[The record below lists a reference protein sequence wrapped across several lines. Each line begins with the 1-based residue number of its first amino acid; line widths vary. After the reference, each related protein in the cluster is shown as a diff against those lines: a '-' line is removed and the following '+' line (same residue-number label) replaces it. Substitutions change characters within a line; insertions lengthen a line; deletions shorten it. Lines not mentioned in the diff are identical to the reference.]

1 MNRIVDIHADDFAL
15 SENSDRD
22 ILQLCKEGK
31 LDSISI
37 IPNLECFETAA
48 ANFFSV
54 QEKLDKKILVS
65 VHLNFMEGKCCAE
78 KSLLPDL
85 ADSEGFFTASWGKLF
100 IWNYIP
106 LMLQRIKLQLKTE
119 ILAQIKKCLDANVIN
134 KNAIR
139 IDSHQ
144 HPHMIPLV
152 FEALKEAVLELEKN
166 GCKIEY
172 IRNTQ
177 DPIFL
182 YGGKDI
188 FSMNTVKCLILN
200 FYSIKV
206 RKFLVS
212 KKLPV
217 NYLCGVYFSG
227 KMDSRLKKVL
237 PKFIRKAEKQER
249 NIELLFHPG
258 TMLKSELTSEF
269 KKEGF
274 NEFHLS
280 ENRKIEYNILN
291 EVKNDSIQYTACNR

>member
-15 SENSDRD
+15 SENSDKD
-22 ILQLCKEGK
+22 ILKLCSEEK

-48 ANFFSV
+48 ANFLSI
-54 QEKLDKKILVS
+54 QEKLNKKILVS

-85 ADSEGFFTASWGKLF
+85 VDSEGFFTASWGKLF

-106 LMLQRIKLQLKTE
+106 FIRKKIKLQLKTE
-119 ILAQIKKCLDANVIN
+119 ILAQIKKCLDANVID

-144 HPHMIPLV
+144 HPHMIPVV
-152 FEALKEAVLELEKN
+152 FEALKEAVLELEN
-166 GCKIEY
+166 GNCKIEY

-177 DPIFL
+177 DPILL

-206 RKFLVS
+206 RKYLAS

-227 KMDSRLKKVL
+227 KMDSRLKKIL
-237 PKFIRKAEKQER
+237 PSFIKKAEKQDQ

-280 ENRKIEYNILN
+280 ENRKIEYNTLN
-291 EVKNDSIQYTACNR
+291 EL

>member
-15 SENSDRD
+15 SENSDSD
-22 ILQLCKEGK
+22 ILQLCAECK

-37 IPNLECFETAA
+37 IPNLEYFETASA
-48 ANFFSV
+48 KFLSI
-54 QEKLDKKILVS
+54 QEKSDKKILVS

-85 ADSEGFFTASWGKLF
+85 VDSEGFFTVSWGKF
-100 IWNYIP
+100 FMWNYIP
-106 LMLQRIKLQLKTE
+106 FMRKKIKLQLKTE
-119 ILAQIKKCLDANVIN
+119 ILAQIKKCLDSNIID

-144 HPHMIPLV
+144 HPHMIPVV
-152 FEALKEAVLELEKN
+152 FEALKEVVFELEN
-166 GCKIEY
+166 DGCKIEY

-177 DPIFL
+177 DPILL
-182 YGGKDI
+182 YGGKNI
-188 FSMNTVKCLILN
+188 FSINTVKCLILN

-206 RKFLVS
+206 KKYLVS

-237 PKFIRKAEKQER
+237 PKFIKKAERHNR

-280 ENRKIEYNILN
+280 ENRKIEYNTLK
-291 EVKNDSIQYTACNR
+291 EL

>member
-15 SENSDRD
+15 SENSDKD
-22 ILQLCKEGK
+22 ILQLCSEKK

-37 IPNLECFETAA
+37 IPNLGCFETAA
-48 ANFFSV
+48 TSFLSV
-54 QEKLDKKILVS
+54 QEKSDKKILVS
-65 VHLNFMEGKCCAE
+65 IHLNFMEGKCCAE
-78 KSLLPDL
+78 KSLIPNLV
-85 ADSEGFFTASWGKLF
+85 DSEGFFTASWGKLF
-100 IWNYIP
+100 IWNCIP
-106 LMLQRIKLQLKTE
+106 LMQKKIKLQLKTE
-119 ILAQIKKCLDANVIN
+119 ILAQIKKCLDANIID

-152 FEALKEAVLELEKN
+152 FEALKESVLELENN

-177 DPIFL
+177 DPILL

-200 FYSIKV
+200 FYSIKA
-206 RKFLVS
+206 KKYLAS

-237 PKFIRKAEKQER
+237 PKFIKKAEKQDR

-280 ENRKIEYNILN
+280 ENRKTEYNTLK
-291 EVKNDSIQYTACNR
+291 EL

>member
-1 MNRIVDIHADDFAL
+1 MNSIVDIHADDFAL
-15 SENSDRD
+15 SEKSDRD
-22 ILQLCKEGK
+22 ILQLCAEGK

-37 IPNLECFETAA
+37 IPNLECFETAVA
-48 ANFFSV
+48 KFLSV
-54 QEKLDKKILVS
+54 QEESDKKILVS

-85 ADSEGFFTASWGKLF
+85 IDSEGFFTASWGKLF

-106 LMLQRIKLQLKTE
+106 FIRKKIKIQLKTE
-119 ILAQIKKCLDANVIN
+119 ILAQIKKCIAANVID

-144 HPHMIPLV
+144 HPHMIPVV
-152 FEALKEAVLELEKN
+152 FDALKEAVLELEN
-166 GCKIEY
+166 DGRKIEY

-177 DPIFL
+177 DPILL

-188 FSMNTVKCLILN
+188 FSMNTIKCLILN
-200 FYSIKV
+200 FYSQKV
-206 RKFLVS
+206 KKYLVS

-237 PKFIRKAEKQER
+237 PKFIKKADKQNW

-258 TMLKSELTSEF
+258 TMLRSELTSEF

-280 ENRKIEYNILN
+280 ENRKTEYNIVN
-291 EVKNDSIQYTACNR
+291 EVKNELLRIAGY

>member
-15 SENSDRD
+15 SENSDKD
-22 ILQLCKEGK
+22 ILQLCSEEK

-37 IPNLECFETAA
+37 IPNLECFESAA
-48 ANFFSV
+48 ANFLSI
-54 QEKLDKKILVS
+54 QEKSDKKILVS

-78 KSLLPDL
+78 KFLLPDL
-85 ADSEGFFTASWGKLF
+85 VDSEGFFTASWGKLF

-106 LMLQRIKLQLKTE
+106 SFREKIKFQLKTE
-119 ILAQIKKCLDANVIN
+119 ILAQVRKCLDANIID

-152 FEALKEAVLELEKN
+152 FDALKEAVLELEN
-166 GCKIEY
+166 DGCKIEY

-177 DPIFL
+177 DPILL

-206 RKFLVS
+206 RKYLVS

-237 PKFIRKAEKQER
+237 PNFINKAERHNR

-258 TMLKSELTSEF
+258 TMLKSELTREF
-269 KKEGF
+269 KKDGF

-280 ENRKIEYNILN
+280 ENRKIEYNTLK
-291 EVKNDSIQYTACNR
+291 EL

>member
-15 SENSDRD
+15 SENSDND
-22 ILQLCKEGK
+22 ILQLCAEGK

-37 IPNLECFETAA
+37 IPNLECFENAA
-48 ANFFSV
+48 TKLLSV
-54 QEKLDKKILVS
+54 QEKLNKKLLAS
-65 VHLNFMEGKCCAE
+65 VHLNFMEGKCRAE

-85 ADSEGFFTASWGKLF
+85 VDSEGFFTVSWGKLL

-106 LMLQRIKLQLKTE
+106 LMRKRIKLQLKTE
-119 ILAQIKKCLDANVIN
+119 ILAQIKKCLDANIIN
-134 KNAIR
+134 KNAVR

-144 HPHMIPLV
+144 HPHMIPVV
-152 FEALKEAVLELEKN
+152 FAALKEAVSELECN

-177 DPIFL
+177 DPILL

-188 FSMNTVKCLILN
+188 FSMNTIKCLILN

-206 RKFLVS
+206 KKYLAS
-212 KKLPV
+212 KNLPV

-237 PKFIRKAEKQER
+237 PKFINKAERHNR

-280 ENRKIEYNILN
+280 ENRKIEYNTLK
-291 EVKNDSIQYTACNR
+291 EL

>member
-15 SENSDRD
+15 SENSDND
-22 ILQLCKEGK
+22 ILQLCAEGK

-37 IPNLECFETAA
+37 IPNLECFETAVA
-48 ANFFSV
+48 KFLSV
-54 QEKLDKKILVS
+54 QEESDKKILVS

-85 ADSEGFFTASWGKLF
+85 IDSEGFFTTSWGKLF

-106 LMLQRIKLQLKTE
+106 FIRKKIKLQLKTE
-119 ILAQIKKCLDANVIN
+119 ILAQVRKCLDANIIN

-152 FEALKEAVLELEKN
+152 FEALKEAVFELEN
-166 GCKIEY
+166 DGYKIEY

-177 DPIFL
+177 DPILL

-206 RKFLVS
+206 KNYLIS

-237 PKFIRKAEKQER
+237 PKFIKKAEKQDR

-258 TMLKSELTSEF
+258 TMLKSELTREF

-280 ENRKIEYNILN
+280 ENRKIEYNTLK
-291 EVKNDSIQYTACNR
+291 EL

>member
-15 SENSDRD
+15 SENSDKD
-22 ILQLCKEGK
+22 ILQLCREEK

-37 IPNLECFETAA
+37 IPNLECFETAV
-48 ANFFSV
+48 ANFLSI
-54 QEKLDKKILVS
+54 QEKSDKKILVS

-85 ADSEGFFTASWGKLF
+85 VDSEGFFTAYWGKLF

-106 LMLQRIKLQLKTE
+106 SFREKIKLQLKTE
-119 ILAQIKKCLDANVIN
+119 ILAQVRKCLDANIIN

-152 FEALKEAVLELEKN
+152 FEALKEAVFELEN
-166 GCKIEY
+166 DGYKIEY

-177 DPIFL
+177 DPILL

-206 RKFLVS
+206 KNYLIS

-237 PKFIRKAEKQER
+237 PKFIKKAEKQDR

-258 TMLKSELTSEF
+258 TMLKSELTREF
-269 KKEGF
+269 KKEVF

-280 ENRKIEYNILN
+280 ENIKIEYNTLK
-291 EVKNDSIQYTACNR
+291 EL

>member
-1 MNRIVDIHADDFAL
+1 MNSIVDIHADDFAL
-15 SENSDRD
+15 SEKSDRD
-22 ILQLCKEGK
+22 ILQLCSEGK

-37 IPNLECFETAA
+37 IPNLECFETAVA
-48 ANFFSV
+48 KFLSV
-54 QEKLDKKILVS
+54 QEESDKKILVS

-85 ADSEGFFTASWGKLF
+85 IDSEGFFTASWGKLF

-106 LMLQRIKLQLKTE
+106 FIRKKIKIQLKTE
-119 ILAQIKKCLDANVIN
+119 ILAQIKKCIAANVID

-144 HPHMIPLV
+144 HPHMIPVV
-152 FEALKEAVLELEKN
+152 FDALKEAVLELEN
-166 GCKIEY
+166 DGYKIEY

-177 DPIFL
+177 DPILL

-188 FSMNTVKCLILN
+188 FSMNTIKCLILN
-200 FYSIKV
+200 FYSQKV
-206 RKFLVS
+206 KKYLVS

-237 PKFIRKAEKQER
+237 PNFIKKAETQER

-280 ENRKIEYNILN
+280 ENRKTEYNTLKEI
-291 EVKNDSIQYTACNR
+291 

>member
-15 SENSDRD
+15 SENSDKD

-37 IPNLECFETAA
+37 IPNLECFETAVA
-48 ANFFSV
+48 KFLSA
-54 QEKLDKKILVS
+54 QEESDKKILVS

-85 ADSEGFFTASWGKLF
+85 IDSEGFFTASWGKLF

-106 LMLQRIKLQLKTE
+106 FIRKKIKIQLKTE
-119 ILAQIKKCLDANVIN
+119 ILAQIKKCIAANVID

-144 HPHMIPLV
+144 HPHMIPVV
-152 FEALKEAVLELEKN
+152 FDALKEAVLELEN
-166 GCKIEY
+166 DGCKIEY

-177 DPIFL
+177 DPILL

-188 FSMNTVKCLILN
+188 FSMNTIKCLILN
-200 FYSIKV
+200 FYSQKV
-206 RKFLVS
+206 KKYLVS

-217 NYLCGVYFSG
+217 NYLCGVYFWIFC
-227 KMDSRLKKVL
+227 SRRDWSVKECMMITPTPGSKPTVSVSHLL
-237 PKFIRKAEKQER
+237 QEKNKGEMIHGR
-249 NIELLFHPG
+249 L
-258 TMLKSELTSEF
+258 
-269 KKEGF
+269 
-274 NEFHLS
+274 
-280 ENRKIEYNILN
+280 Y
-291 EVKNDSIQYTACNR
+291 C

>member
-15 SENSDRD
+15 SENSDKD
-22 ILQLCKEGK
+22 ILQLCAEGK

-48 ANFFSV
+48 AKFLSI
-54 QEKLDKKILVS
+54 QGKSDKKILVS

-85 ADSEGFFTASWGKLF
+85 VDSEGFFTASWGKLF

-106 LMLQRIKLQLKTE
+106 FMRKKIKIQLKTE
-119 ILAQIKKCLDANVIN
+119 ILAQIKKCIAANVID

-144 HPHMIPLV
+144 HPHMIPVV
-152 FEALKEAVLELEKN
+152 FDALKEAVLELEN
-166 GCKIEY
+166 DGCKIEY

-177 DPIFL
+177 DQILL

-188 FSMNTVKCLILN
+188 FSMNTIKCLILN
-200 FYSIKV
+200 FYSQKV
-206 RKFLVS
+206 KKYLVS

-237 PKFIRKAEKQER
+237 PNFIKKADKQDW

-280 ENRKIEYNILN
+280 ENRKTEYNTLKEI
-291 EVKNDSIQYTACNR
+291 

>member
-1 MNRIVDIHADDFAL
+1 MNSIVDIHADDFAL
-15 SENSDRD
+15 SEKSDRD
-22 ILQLCKEGK
+22 ILQLCSEGK

-37 IPNLECFETAA
+37 IPNLECFETAVA
-48 ANFFSV
+48 KFLSV
-54 QEKLDKKILVS
+54 QEESDKKILVS

-85 ADSEGFFTASWGKLF
+85 IDSEGFFTASWGKLF

-106 LMLQRIKLQLKTE
+106 FIRKKIKIQLKTE
-119 ILAQIKKCLDANVIN
+119 ILAQIKKCIAANVID

-144 HPHMIPLV
+144 HPHMIPVV
-152 FEALKEAVLELEKN
+152 FDALKEAVLELEN
-166 GCKIEY
+166 DGCKIEY

-177 DPIFL
+177 DPILL

-200 FYSIKV
+200 FYSQKV
-206 RKFLVS
+206 KKYLVS

-237 PKFIRKAEKQER
+237 PKFINKAERHNR

-269 KKEGF
+269 KKDGF

-280 ENRKIEYNILN
+280 ENRKTEYNIVN
-291 EVKNDSIQYTACNR
+291 EVKNELLRIADY

>member
-1 MNRIVDIHADDFAL
+1 MNSIVDIHADDFAL

-22 ILQLCKEGK
+22 ILQLCAEEK

-37 IPNLECFETAA
+37 IPNLECFETATRK
-48 ANFFSV
+48 FLSV
-54 QEKLDKKILVS
+54 QEKLNKKILVS

-85 ADSEGFFTASWGKLF
+85 IDSEGLFTVSWGKLF
-100 IWNYIP
+100 IWNYTP
-106 LMLQRIKLQLKTE
+106 PMRKRIKFQLKTE
-119 ILAQIKKCLDANVIN
+119 ILSQIKKCLDANIID

-144 HPHMIPLV
+144 HPHMIPVV
-152 FEALKEAVLELEKN
+152 FEALKEAVSELECN

-177 DPIFL
+177 DPILL

-206 RKFLVS
+206 RKYLAS

-227 KMDSRLKKVL
+227 KMDSRLKKIL
-237 PKFIRKAEKQER
+237 PKFINKAERHNR

-269 KKEGF
+269 KKDGF

-280 ENRKIEYNILN
+280 ENRKIEYNTLKEI
-291 EVKNDSIQYTACNR
+291 

>member
-15 SENSDRD
+15 SEKSDRD
-22 ILQLCKEGK
+22 ILQLCSEGK

-37 IPNLECFETAA
+37 IPNLECFETAVA
-48 ANFFSV
+48 KFLSV
-54 QEKLDKKILVS
+54 QEESDKKILVS

-85 ADSEGFFTASWGKLF
+85 IDSEGFFTASWGKLF

-106 LMLQRIKLQLKTE
+106 FMRKKIKIQLKTE
-119 ILAQIKKCLDANVIN
+119 ILAQIKKCIAANVID

-152 FEALKEAVLELEKN
+152 FEALKEAVLELEN
-166 GCKIEY
+166 DGCKIEY

-177 DPIFL
+177 DPILL
-182 YGGKDI
+182 YGGKGI
-188 FSMNTVKCLILN
+188 FSMNTIKCLILN
-200 FYSIKV
+200 FYSQKV
-206 RKFLVS
+206 KKYLVS

-237 PKFIRKAEKQER
+237 PKFIKKAETQER

-258 TMLKSELTSEF
+258 TMLRSELTSEF

-280 ENRKIEYNILN
+280 ENRKIEYNTLK
-291 EVKNDSIQYTACNR
+291 EL

>member
-1 MNRIVDIHADDFAL
+1 MNSIVDIHADDFAL
-15 SENSDRD
+15 SEKSDRD
-22 ILQLCKEGK
+22 ILQLCAERK

-37 IPNLECFETAA
+37 IPNLECFETAVA
-48 ANFFSV
+48 KFLSV
-54 QEKLDKKILVS
+54 QEESDKKILVS

-85 ADSEGFFTASWGKLF
+85 VDSEGFFTASWGKLF

-106 LMLQRIKLQLKTE
+106 FMRKKIKIQLKTE
-119 ILAQIKKCLDANVIN
+119 ILAQIKKCIAANVID

-144 HPHMIPLV
+144 HPHMIPVV
-152 FEALKEAVLELEKN
+152 FDALKEAVLELEN
-166 GCKIEY
+166 DGCKIEY

-177 DPIFL
+177 DQILL

-188 FSMNTVKCLILN
+188 FSMNTIKCLILN
-200 FYSIKV
+200 FYSQKV
-206 RKFLVS
+206 KKYLVS

-227 KMDSRLKKVL
+227 KMDSRLKKIL
-237 PKFIRKAEKQER
+237 PKFIKKAETQER

-258 TMLKSELTSEF
+258 TMLRSELTSEF

-280 ENRKIEYNILN
+280 ENRKTEYNTLKEI
-291 EVKNDSIQYTACNR
+291 

>member
-1 MNRIVDIHADDFAL
+1 MNSIVDIHADDFAL

-22 ILQLCKEGK
+22 VLQLCAEEK

-37 IPNLECFETAA
+37 IPNLECFETATRK
-48 ANFFSV
+48 FLSV
-54 QEKLDKKILVS
+54 QEKLNKKILIS

-85 ADSEGFFTASWGKLF
+85 IDSEGFFTASWGKLF

-106 LMLQRIKLQLKTE
+106 FIRKKIKIQLKTE
-119 ILAQIKKCLDANVIN
+119 ILAQIKKCIAANVID

-144 HPHMIPLV
+144 HPHMIPVV
-152 FEALKEAVLELEKN
+152 FDALKEAVLELEN
-166 GCKIEY
+166 DGCKIKY

-177 DPIFL
+177 DPILL

-188 FSMNTVKCLILN
+188 FSMNTIKCLILN
-200 FYSIKV
+200 FYSQKV
-206 RKFLVS
+206 KKYLVS

-227 KMDSRLKKVL
+227 KMDSRLKKIL
-237 PKFIRKAEKQER
+237 PKFIKKAETQER

-258 TMLKSELTSEF
+258 TMLRSELTSEF

-280 ENRKIEYNILN
+280 ENRKTEYNIVN
-291 EVKNDSIQYTACNR
+291 EVKNELLGIAGY

>member
-1 MNRIVDIHADDFAL
+1 MNSIVDIHADDFAL
-15 SENSDRD
+15 SEKSDRD
-22 ILQLCKEGK
+22 ILQLCSEGK

-37 IPNLECFETAA
+37 IPNLECFETAVA
-48 ANFFSV
+48 KFLSV
-54 QEKLDKKILVS
+54 QEESDKKILVS

-85 ADSEGFFTASWGKLF
+85 IDSEGFFTASWGKLF

-106 LMLQRIKLQLKTE
+106 FMRKKIKIQLKTE
-119 ILAQIKKCLDANVIN
+119 ILAQIKKCIAANVID

-152 FEALKEAVLELEKN
+152 FEALKEAVLELEN
-166 GCKIEY
+166 DGCKIEY

-177 DPIFL
+177 DPILL

-188 FSMNTVKCLILN
+188 FSMNTIKCLILN
-200 FYSIKV
+200 FYSQKV
-206 RKFLVS
+206 KKYLVS

-237 PKFIRKAEKQER
+237 PKFIKKAETQER

-258 TMLKSELTSEF
+258 TMLRSELTSEF

-280 ENRKIEYNILN
+280 ENRKIEYNTLK
-291 EVKNDSIQYTACNR
+291 EL

>member
-1 MNRIVDIHADDFAL
+1 MNSIVDIHADDFAL
-15 SENSDRD
+15 SEKSDRD
-22 ILQLCKEGK
+22 ILQLCSEGK

-37 IPNLECFETAA
+37 IPNLECFETAVA
-48 ANFFSV
+48 KFLSV
-54 QEKLDKKILVS
+54 QEESDKKILVS

-85 ADSEGFFTASWGKLF
+85 IDSEGFFTASWGKLF

-106 LMLQRIKLQLKTE
+106 FMRKKIKIQLKTE
-119 ILAQIKKCLDANVIN
+119 ILAQVRKCLDANIIN

-152 FEALKEAVLELEKN
+152 FEALKEAVFELEN
-166 GCKIEY
+166 DGYKIEY

-177 DPIFL
+177 DPILL

-206 RKFLVS
+206 KNYLIS

-237 PKFIRKAEKQER
+237 PKFIKKAEKQDR

-258 TMLKSELTSEF
+258 TMLKSELTREF

-280 ENRKIEYNILN
+280 ENRKIEYNTLK
-291 EVKNDSIQYTACNR
+291 EL

>member
-1 MNRIVDIHADDFAL
+1 MNSIVDIHADDFAL
-15 SENSDRD
+15 SEKSDRD
-22 ILQLCKEGK
+22 ILQLCAEGK

-37 IPNLECFETAA
+37 IPNLECFETAVA
-48 ANFFSV
+48 KFLSV
-54 QEKLDKKILVS
+54 QEESDKKILVS

-85 ADSEGFFTASWGKLF
+85 IDSEGFFTASWGKLF

-106 LMLQRIKLQLKTE
+106 FIRKKIKIQLKKE
-119 ILAQIKKCLDANVIN
+119 ILAQIKKCIAANVID

-144 HPHMIPLV
+144 HPHMIPVV
-152 FEALKEAVLELEKN
+152 FEALKETVLELEN
-166 GCKIEY
+166 DGCKIEY

-177 DPIFL
+177 DPILL

-188 FSMNTVKCLILN
+188 FSMNTIKCLILN
-200 FYSIKV
+200 FYSQKV
-206 RKFLVS
+206 KKYLVS

-237 PKFIRKAEKQER
+237 PKFIKKAETQER
-249 NIELLFHPG
+249 IIELLFHPG
-258 TMLKSELTSEF
+258 TMLRSELTSEF

-280 ENRKIEYNILN
+280 ESRKTEYNIVN
-291 EVKNDSIQYTACNR
+291 EVKNELLRIAGY

>member
-22 ILQLCKEGK
+22 VLQLCAEEK

-37 IPNLECFETAA
+37 IPNLECFETATRK
-48 ANFFSV
+48 FLSV
-54 QEKLDKKILVS
+54 QEKLNKKILIS

-85 ADSEGFFTASWGKLF
+85 IDSEGFFTASWGKLF

-106 LMLQRIKLQLKTE
+106 FIRKKIKIQLKTE
-119 ILAQIKKCLDANVIN
+119 ILAQIKKCIAANVID

-144 HPHMIPLV
+144 HPHMIPVV
-152 FEALKEAVLELEKN
+152 FDALKEAVLELEN
-166 GCKIEY
+166 DGCKIKY

-177 DPIFL
+177 DPILL

-188 FSMNTVKCLILN
+188 FSMNTIKCLILN
-200 FYSIKV
+200 FYSQKV
-206 RKFLVS
+206 KKYLVS

-227 KMDSRLKKVL
+227 KMDSRLKKIL
-237 PKFIRKAEKQER
+237 PKFIKKAETQER

-258 TMLKSELTSEF
+258 TMLRSELTSEF

-280 ENRKIEYNILN
+280 ENRKTEYNIVN
-291 EVKNDSIQYTACNR
+291 EVKNELLGIAGY

>member
-1 MNRIVDIHADDFAL
+1 MNSIVDIHADDFAL
-15 SENSDRD
+15 SEKSDRD
-22 ILQLCKEGK
+22 ILQLCAEGK

-37 IPNLECFETAA
+37 IPNLECFETAVA
-48 ANFFSV
+48 KFLSV
-54 QEKLDKKILVS
+54 QEESDKKILVS

-85 ADSEGFFTASWGKLF
+85 IDSEGFFTASWGKLF

-106 LMLQRIKLQLKTE
+106 FIRKKIKIQLKTE
-119 ILAQIKKCLDANVIN
+119 ILAQIKKCIAANVID

-144 HPHMIPLV
+144 HPHMIPVV
-152 FEALKEAVLELEKN
+152 FDALKEAVLELEN
-166 GCKIEY
+166 DGCKIEY

-177 DPIFL
+177 DPILL

-188 FSMNTVKCLILN
+188 FSMNTIKCLILN
-200 FYSIKV
+200 FYSQKV
-206 RKFLVS
+206 KKYLVS

-258 TMLKSELTSEF
+258 SMLKSELISEF

-280 ENRKIEYNILN
+280 ENRKIEYNIVN
-291 EVKNDSIQYTACNR
+291 EVKNELLRIASY

>member
-1 MNRIVDIHADDFAL
+1 MNRFVDIHADDFAL
-15 SENSDRD
+15 SENSDKD
-22 ILQLCKEGK
+22 ILKLCREEK

-48 ANFFSV
+48 AKFLSI
-54 QEKLDKKILVS
+54 QEKLNKKILVS

-78 KSLLPDL
+78 KSLISDL
-85 ADSEGFFTASWGKLF
+85 VDSEGFFTASWGKLF

-106 LMLQRIKLQLKTE
+106 FIRKKIKLQLKTE
-119 ILAQIKKCLDANVIN
+119 ILAQIKKCIDANVID

-144 HPHMIPLV
+144 HPHMIPFV
-152 FEALKEAVLELEKN
+152 FEALKEVVLELEN
-166 GCKIEY
+166 DGCKIEY

-177 DPIFL
+177 DPILL

-188 FSMNTVKCLILN
+188 FSMNTIKCLILN
-200 FYSIKV
+200 FYSQKV
-206 RKFLVS
+206 KKYLVS

-227 KMDSRLKKVL
+227 KMDSRLKKIL
-237 PKFIRKAEKQER
+237 PKFIKKAETQER

-258 TMLKSELTSEF
+258 TMLRSELTSEF

-280 ENRKIEYNILN
+280 ENRKTEYNTLKEI
-291 EVKNDSIQYTACNR
+291 

>member
-1 MNRIVDIHADDFAL
+1 MNSIVDIHADDFAL
-15 SENSDRD
+15 SENSDKD

-37 IPNLECFETAA
+37 IPNLECFETAVA
-48 ANFFSV
+48 KFLSV
-54 QEKLDKKILVS
+54 QEESDKKILVS

-85 ADSEGFFTASWGKLF
+85 IDSEGFFTASWGKLF

-106 LMLQRIKLQLKTE
+106 FLRKIIKIQLKTE
-119 ILAQIKKCLDANVIN
+119 ILAQIKKCIAANAID

-144 HPHMIPLV
+144 HPHMIPVV
-152 FEALKEAVLELEKN
+152 FDALKEAVLELEN
-166 GCKIEY
+166 DGCKIEY

-177 DPIFL
+177 DPILL

-188 FSMNTVKCLILN
+188 FSMNTIKCLILN
-200 FYSIKV
+200 FYSQKV
-206 RKFLVS
+206 KKYLVS

-227 KMDSRLKKVL
+227 KMDSRLKKIL
-237 PKFIRKAEKQER
+237 PKFIKKAETQER

-258 TMLKSELTSEF
+258 TMLRSELTSEF

-280 ENRKIEYNILN
+280 ENRKTEYNTLKEI
-291 EVKNDSIQYTACNR
+291 

>member
-1 MNRIVDIHADDFAL
+1 MNSIVDIHADDFAL
-15 SENSDRD
+15 SEKSDRD
-22 ILQLCKEGK
+22 ILQLCAEGK

-37 IPNLECFETAA
+37 IPNLECFETAVA
-48 ANFFSV
+48 KFLAV
-54 QEKLDKKILVS
+54 QEESDKKILVS

-85 ADSEGFFTASWGKLF
+85 IDSEGFFTASWGKLF

-106 LMLQRIKLQLKTE
+106 FIRKKIKIQLKKE
-119 ILAQIKKCLDANVIN
+119 ILAQIKKCIAANVID

-144 HPHMIPLV
+144 HPHMIPVV
-152 FEALKEAVLELEKN
+152 FDALKEAVLELEN
-166 GCKIEY
+166 DGCKIEY

-177 DPIFL
+177 DPILL

-188 FSMNTVKCLILN
+188 FSMNTIKCLILN
-200 FYSIKV
+200 FYSQKV
-206 RKFLVS
+206 KKYLVS

-237 PKFIRKAEKQER
+237 PKFIKKAETQER
-249 NIELLFHPG
+249 IIELLFHPG
-258 TMLKSELTSEF
+258 TMLRSELTSEF

-280 ENRKIEYNILN
+280 ENRKTEYNIVN
-291 EVKNDSIQYTACNR
+291 EVKNELLRIAGY

>member
-22 ILQLCKEGK
+22 ILQLCTEEK

-37 IPNLECFETAA
+37 IPNLECFEIAVT
-48 ANFFSV
+48 NFLSI
-54 QEKLDKKILVS
+54 QKKLNKKLLVS

-78 KSLLPDL
+78 KSLIPDL

-106 LMLQRIKLQLKTE
+106 LMRKKIKLQLKTE
-119 ILAQIKKCLDANVIN
+119 ILAQIKKCLDANIIN

-144 HPHMIPLV
+144 HPHMIPVV
-152 FEALKEAVLELEKN
+152 FEALKEAVLELEN
-166 GCKIEY
+166 DGCKIEY

-177 DPIFL
+177 DPILL
-182 YGGKDI
+182 YGGKYI
-188 FSMNTVKCLILN
+188 FSMNTVKCLVLN

-206 RKFLVS
+206 RKYLVS

-237 PKFIRKAEKQER
+237 PSFIKKAEKQER

-280 ENRKIEYNILN
+280 ENRKIEYNTLK
-291 EVKNDSIQYTACNR
+291 EF

>member
-15 SENSDRD
+15 SENSDKD
-22 ILQLCKEGK
+22 ILQLCREEK

-37 IPNLECFETAA
+37 IPNLECFETAV
-48 ANFFSV
+48 ANFLSI
-54 QEKLDKKILVS
+54 QEKSDKKILVS

-85 ADSEGFFTASWGKLF
+85 VDSEGFFTAYWGKLF

-106 LMLQRIKLQLKTE
+106 SFREKIKLQLKTE
-119 ILAQIKKCLDANVIN
+119 ILAQVRKCLDANIIN

-152 FEALKEAVLELEKN
+152 FEALKEAVFELEN
-166 GCKIEY
+166 DGYKIEY

-177 DPIFL
+177 DPILL

-206 RKFLVS
+206 KNYLIS

-237 PKFIRKAEKQER
+237 PKFIKKAEKQDR

-258 TMLKSELTSEF
+258 TMLKSELTREF

-280 ENRKIEYNILN
+280 ENRKIEYNTLK
-291 EVKNDSIQYTACNR
+291 EL

>member
-1 MNRIVDIHADDFAL
+1 MNSIVDIHADDFAL
-15 SENSDRD
+15 SEKSDRD
-22 ILQLCKEGK
+22 ILQLCAEGK

-37 IPNLECFETAA
+37 IPNLECFETAVA
-48 ANFFSV
+48 KFLSV
-54 QEKLDKKILVS
+54 QEESDKKILVS

-85 ADSEGFFTASWGKLF
+85 IDSEGFFTASWGKLF

-106 LMLQRIKLQLKTE
+106 FIRKKIKIQLKTE
-119 ILAQIKKCLDANVIN
+119 ILAQIKKCIAANVID

-144 HPHMIPLV
+144 HPHMIPVV
-152 FEALKEAVLELEKN
+152 FEALKETVLELEN
-166 GCKIEY
+166 DGCKIEY

-177 DPIFL
+177 DPILL

-188 FSMNTVKCLILN
+188 FSMNTIKCLILN
-200 FYSIKV
+200 FYSQKV
-206 RKFLVS
+206 KKYLVS

-227 KMDSRLKKVL
+227 KMDTRLKKIL
-237 PKFIRKAEKQER
+237 PKFIKKAETQER

-258 TMLKSELTSEF
+258 TMLRSELTSEF

-280 ENRKIEYNILN
+280 ENRKTEYNIVN
-291 EVKNDSIQYTACNR
+291 EVKNELLRIAGY

>member
-22 ILQLCKEGK
+22 ILQLCAEGK

-37 IPNLECFETAA
+37 IPNLECFETAVA
-48 ANFFSV
+48 KFLSV
-54 QEKLDKKILVS
+54 QEESDKKILVS

-85 ADSEGFFTASWGKLF
+85 IDSEGFFTASWGKLF

-106 LMLQRIKLQLKTE
+106 FMRKKIKIQLKTE
-119 ILAQIKKCLDANVIN
+119 ILAQIKKCIAANVID

-144 HPHMIPLV
+144 HPHMIPVV
-152 FEALKEAVLELEKN
+152 FEALKEAVLELEN
-166 GCKIEY
+166 DGCKIEY

-177 DPIFL
+177 DPILL

-188 FSMNTVKCLILN
+188 FSMNTVKCIILN
-200 FYSIKV
+200 FYSQKV
-206 RKFLVS
+206 KKYLVS

-237 PKFIRKAEKQER
+237 PKFIKKAEKKER

-280 ENRKIEYNILN
+280 ENRKIEYNIVSEEKN
-291 EVKNDSIQYTACNR
+291 ELLRTASY

>member
-22 ILQLCKEGK
+22 ILQLCTEGK

-48 ANFFSV
+48 AKFLSI
-54 QEKLDKKILVS
+54 QKKLNKKLLVS

-85 ADSEGFFTASWGKLF
+85 VDSEGFFTASWGKLF

-106 LMLQRIKLQLKTE
+106 FMREKIKLQLKTE
-119 ILAQIKKCLDANVIN
+119 ILAQIKKCLDSNIID

-177 DPIFL
+177 DPILL

-206 RKFLVS
+206 RKYLAS

-237 PKFIRKAEKQER
+237 PKFIRKAEKQKR

-280 ENRKIEYNILN
+280 ENRKIEYNIVN
-291 EVKNDSIQYTACNR
+291 EVKNELLRIASY

>member
-15 SENSDRD
+15 SENSDKD
-22 ILQLCKEGK
+22 ILQLCAEGK

-37 IPNLECFETAA
+37 IPNLECFETATRK
-48 ANFFSV
+48 FLSV
-54 QEKLDKKILVS
+54 QEKLNKKILVS
-65 VHLNFMEGKCCAE
+65 VHLNFMEGKCCVE

-85 ADSEGFFTASWGKLF
+85 VDSEGFFTASWGKLF

-106 LMLQRIKLQLKTE
+106 FMRKKIKIQLKTE
-119 ILAQIKKCLDANVIN
+119 ILAQIKKCIAANVID
-134 KNAIR
+134 KNAVR

-144 HPHMIPLV
+144 HPHMIPVV
-152 FEALKEAVLELEKN
+152 FDALKEAVLELEN
-166 GCKIEY
+166 DGCKIEY

-177 DPIFL
+177 DQILL

-188 FSMNTVKCLILN
+188 FSMNTIKCLILN
-200 FYSIKV
+200 FYSQKV
-206 RKFLVS
+206 KKYLVS

-237 PKFIRKAEKQER
+237 PNFIKKADKQDW

-280 ENRKIEYNILN
+280 ENRKTEYNTLKEI
-291 EVKNDSIQYTACNR
+291 